1 MIESTKPRR
10 GVKRKGRT
18 QENVMKIFGDVSSE
32 KQMAVIGRLVT
43 ERSEADRRIAV
54 IRNEFEPYQGKL
66 NELALHLEYL
76 GDPARITKAISVLDA
91 LIGAGG
97 LDHLKKLVSEYQSL
111 TTRVADIGQTLKKAR
126 AD

>member
-1 MIESTKPRR
+1 MQKS
-10 GVKRKGRT
+10 
-18 QENVMKIFGDVSSE
+18 VMSSE
-32 KQMAVIGRLVT
+32 RQMALIGRLVT

-54 IRNEFEPYQGKL
+54 IRTEFKPYQGKL
-66 NELALHLEYL
+66 NELALHLEYV
-76 GDPARITKAISVLDA
+76 GDPARITKAISVLGA

-111 TTRVADIGQTLKKAR
+111 TTRVSDIGQTLKKAG

>member
-1 MIESTKPRR
+1 MIEAIKPRR

-18 QENVMKIFGDVSSE
+18 QESVMSSE

-54 IRNEFEPYQGKL
+54 IRNEFKPYQGKL
-66 NELALHLEYL
+66 NELALHLEYV
-76 GDPARITKAISVLDA
+76 GDPARITKAISVLGA

-97 LDHLKKLVSEYQSL
+97 LDQLKKLVSEYQSL
-111 TTRVADIGQTLKKAR
+111 TTKVADIGRTLKKAG